1 MAANADISQVTAW
14 NAWDICNLIL
24 ESNFTTNWRVGLA
37 LFGIVQCFGTVG
49 TNLFANSIPFG
60 CDWAGVFPK
69 WINIIRGQVICM
81 LFSWAVC
88 PWAILTSGA
97 RVRFIVSTI
106 VSPSAL
112 TSEVH
117 YIPRILHCLY
127 GLFHGHPAR

>member
-1 MAANADISQVTAW
+1 MPHQVTAW

-81 LFSWAVC
+81 VFSWAVC

-97 RVRFIVSTI
+97 RVNTV
-106 VSPSAL
+106 
-112 TSEVH
+112 
-117 YIPRILHCLY
+117 
-127 GLFHGHPAR
+127 